1 MKYIDTHCH
10 LNFAAYNEDRD
21 EVIQELETESVAGI
35 VVGTHLDTSTKAVA
49 LAQQYPHLWAIVG
62 LHPIHTVETFRDS
75 QEIGSADGQ
84 SFVSRS
90 EVFDV
95 QQYDQLINE
104 SKKVIAIG
112 ECGFDYYHHDQ
123 ETKQVQEAAFRAQI
137 ECACKHNLPLMLH
150 VRPSQGS
157 YDAYDDTLLVLREY
171 QSRYPSLR
179 GQLHFFAGTEEHI
192 QVFIDL
198 GFMISFTGVI
208 TFASEYKTLIKKVPL
223 TSILTETDAPYVSPH
238 PYRGKRNHPCYVKE
252 VYTTI
257 AECKDITVETLQ
269 EQVRKNVHT
278 LYNISY

>member
-10 LNFAAYNEDRD
+10 LNFRAYDEDRD
-21 EVIQELETESVAGI
+21 EIIQELEAESVAGI
-35 VVGTHLDTSTKAVA
+35 VVGTHFDTSKKAVA
-49 LAQQYPHLWAIVG
+49 LAQQYPYLWAIVG
-62 LHPIHTVETFRDS
+62 LHPIHTVETFRDNK
-75 QEIGSADGQ
+75 EIGSADGQ

-90 EVFDV
+90 EVFDA
-95 QQYDQLINE
+95 QQYNQLINE

-123 ETKQVQEAAFRAQI
+123 KTKQVQEDAFRAQI
-137 ECACKHNLPLMLH
+137 ECACEYNLPLMLH

-157 YDAYDDTLLVLREY
+157 YDAYDDTLSVLREY
-171 QSRYPSLR
+171 QSRHPSLR

-192 QVFIDL
+192 QAFIDL

-208 TFASEYKTLIKKVPL
+208 TFASEYEALIKKVPL

-252 VYTTI
+252 IYTTI
-257 AECKDITVETLQ
+257 AQCKDIPVEELQ
-269 EQVRKNVHT
+269 KQVKENVQR
-278 LYNISY
+278 LYRISY